1 MGRLLSMK
9 LIHKRKYFKKNYII
23 GTLSIEGTDFKCDT
37 LEPPTRPAGLT
48 HTPMLSAQ
56 PLGMLAR
63 ARTSDFPRVGGELPQ
78 KGYYAIPEGSYWV
91 RLCMSS
97 KFRGWRPYLMAVP
110 GRMGI
115 MIHEGNTP
123 SDTRGCILVG
133 ENRERGKVLNSRDT
147 LKRLMDYIYKAE
159 EMREPVKIDISS

>member
-1 MGRLLSMK
+1 MK
-9 LIHKRKYFKKNYII
+9 IILERKYFRKDYII
-23 GTLSIEGTDFKCDT
+23 GTLGIEGTDFKCDT
-37 LEPPTRPAGLT
+37 LEPPTRLSRGGDGL
-48 HTPMLSAQ
+48 A
-56 PLGMLAR
+56 
-63 ARTSDFPRVGGELPQ
+63 Q
-78 KGYYAIPEGSYWV
+78 KGCVAIPEGTYWV
-91 RLCMSS
+91 RLCMSG

-110 GRMGI
+110 GRSGI

-123 SDTRGCILVG
+123 GDTRGCILVG

>member
-1 MGRLLSMK
+1 LK
-9 LIHKRKYFKKNYII
+9 IIHKRKYFKKDYII
-23 GTLSIEGTDFKCDT
+23 GSLTIEGTSFKCDT
-37 LEPPTRPAGLT
+37 LEL
-48 HTPMLSAQ
+48 
-56 PLGMLAR
+56 PLG
-63 ARTSDFPRVGGELPQ
+63 
-78 KGYYAIPEGSYWV
+78 KGAVEAGSYWV

-159 EMREPVKIDISS
+159 ECREPVKIDISS

>member
-1 MGRLLSMK
+1 MK
-9 LIHKRKYFKKNYII
+9 IIHKRKYFKKDYII

-37 LEPPTRPAGLT
+37 LEL
-48 HTPMLSAQ
+48 
-56 PLGMLAR
+56 PLG
-63 ARTSDFPRVGGELPQ
+63 
-78 KGYYAIPEGSYWV
+78 KGAVEAGSYWV

-159 EMREPVKIDISS
+159 ECREPVKIDISS

>member
-1 MGRLLSMK
+1 MK
-9 LIHKRKYFKKNYII
+9 IIHNRKYFKKDYII
-23 GTLSIEGTDFKCDT
+23 GTLTIEGTDFKCDT
-37 LEPPTRPAGLT
+37 LEPAICLSQGGDGL
-48 HTPMLSAQ
+48 A
-56 PLGMLAR
+56 
-63 ARTSDFPRVGGELPQ
+63 Q
-78 KGYYAIPEGSYWV
+78 KGYVAIPEGKYWV
-91 RLCMSS
+91 RMCMSG

-110 GRMGI
+110 GRSGI

-159 EMREPVKIDISS
+159 EMREPVEIVISS